1 MKRLLIAIAIVL
13 LSVNLVATG
22 YCGTHGG
29 VTDTNDCEEGQI
41 LVGTGRNTGA
51 RSEGT
56 WVDADFLKGE
66 KGDDGADG
74 KDGTRGLRGYKGCK
88 GNTGADGTN
97 GIDGINGQN
106 GINGVDG
113 IDGQDGAKGDK
124 GDTGARGNRGYIGKT
139 GAKGERG
146 YRGEKGDVGAR
157 GLRGYKGDKGNDG
170 IDGLDGTDGE
180 LGETGQE
187 GADGADGEQGEKG
200 DKPKH
205 EWKGTELRFEDI
217 DGTWGN
223 YTDLQGED
231 GVLDERHSKQID
243 ENTKNITTN
252 TEKINDLDD
261 RVGELEQTQVVVEGQ
276 VRIIDTRKWKVKPFV
291 RYNFTRNKVD
301 VMGVKVTFKM
311 GKSYEETRIEEL
323 EAKLNALVTGEYI
336 APVNEISKV
345 KPSINNGA
353 FVRYINK

>member
-74 KDGTRGLRGYKGCK
+74 KDGT
-88 GNTGADGTN
+88 N

-113 IDGQDGAKGDK
+113 IDGQDGID
-124 GDTGARGNRGYIGKT
+124 GKN
-139 GAKGERG
+139 G
-146 YRGEKGDVGAR
+146 V
-157 GLRGYKGDKGNDG
+157 KGDKGNIGEQG
-170 IDGLDGTDGE
+170 IQGEKGDIGAGGLDGTDGE

>member
-113 IDGQDGAKGDK
+113 IDGLDGTDGQDGID
-124 GDTGARGNRGYIGKT
+124 GKN
-139 GAKGERG
+139 G
-146 YRGEKGDVGAR
+146 V
-157 GLRGYKGDKGNDG
+157 KGDKGNIGEQG
-170 IDGLDGTDGE
+170 IQGEKGDIGAGGLDGTDGE